1 MTGKWQRALVTGA
14 SSGIGKAMA
23 LDLAG
28 RGSDLVIVARR
39 ASMLEDLARTV
50 REQHGREVEILVAD
64 LLGEEGLRLV
74 EDRLGAETDPVDL
87 LVNNAGFG
95 TFGAFHKL
103 AVDRE
108 EEEIRLNVLALTRL
122 AHAAMRAMVPRK
134 AGGILNVS
142 STAGFQAMPYSATYC
157 STKAYVNTFS
167 QCLHEEGKP
176 HGVHVS
182 ALCPGYVRTEFQ
194 DVAEVSVSV
203 IPKFAWLQVEAV
215 AKQGLDAVE
224 RNQAL
229 AVTGAL
235 YRMGVGLNRWL
246 PRSTGRRMSGKVA
259 SRRMGL

>member
-14 SSGIGKAMA
+14 SSGIGKAIA
-23 LDLAG
+23 LDLAA
-28 RGSDLVIVARR
+28 RGTDLVIVARR
-39 ASMLEDLARTV
+39 ASMLDDLARTV
-50 REQHGREVEILVAD
+50 RQDHGRDVEILVAD
-64 LLGEEGLRLV
+64 LLTSDGLRQV
-74 EDRLGAETDPVDL
+74 EDRLAAGTAPVDL

-108 EEEIRLNVLALTRL
+108 EEEIRLNVLAVTRL
-122 AHAAMRAMVPRK
+122 AHAAMRTMVARK
-134 AGGILNVS
+134 GGGILNVS
-142 STAGFQAMPYSATYC
+142 STAGFQPMPYSATYC
-157 STKAYVNTFS
+157 STKAFVNTFS

-194 DVAEVSVSV
+194 DVAEVSTSV

-235 YRMGVGLNRWL
+235 YRAGVGLNRVL
-246 PRSTGRRMSGKVA
+246 PRGAVRAMAGRIAARRMS
-259 SRRMGL
+259 L